1 MSFNLRNL
9 PIPITFGES
18 IELNNG
24 EIIAAESV
32 LTYI

>member
-1 MSFNLRNL
+1 MSFTLRNL

-24 EIIAAESV
+24 EIIAAE
-32 LTYI
+32 